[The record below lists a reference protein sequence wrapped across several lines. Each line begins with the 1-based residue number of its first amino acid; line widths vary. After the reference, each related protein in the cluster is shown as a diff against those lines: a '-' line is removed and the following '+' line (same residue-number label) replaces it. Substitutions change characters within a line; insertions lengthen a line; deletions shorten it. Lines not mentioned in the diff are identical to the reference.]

1 MTTPTGPSG
10 VPDPKLPAWFRKQTV
25 ADPMSDE
32 RLAAFIGPRWTTYA
46 RKFAPFR
53 EDPSFVPTWNWTA
66 ALFQVAWF
74 AYRKLYLA
82 ALGFWVIPGL
92 VFRALSGSDAQLT
105 MSELMKPE
113 NEHVLM
119 MQFGVAL
126 SSMILSG
133 GIANWLLFRRARAAV
148 HIAALQESGAP
159 EQLSW
164 LARVG
169 GVNRRGTT
177 FAVLILLMLTYAAVR
192 S

>member
-1 MTTPTGPSG
+1 MTTPTGPNG
-10 VPDPKLPAWFRKQTV
+10 VPDPKLPAWFRKPAV

-32 RLAAFIGPRWTTYA
+32 RLAAFIGPRWGTYQ

-66 ALFQVAWF
+66 ALFQVVWF

-92 VFRALSGSDAQLT
+92 VFRAISGSEAQLT

-148 HIAALQESGAP
+148 HIAAVHDLAEP
-159 EQLSW
+159 DQLSW

-169 GVNRRGTT
+169 GVNRRGTA
-177 FAVLILLMLTYAAVR
+177 FALMIMLMLTYAAIR
-192 S
+192 G